1 MSDYMTTLMSAVTEL
16 RKLKAAH
23 NVPNSAETSVYL
35 RVTQELL
42 DEVNRQDKAA
52 GLPGN
57 TTLPELQDLLERF
70 LEQRSHAP

>member
-23 NVPNSAETSVYL
+23 NVPSSAEMSVYL

-57 TTLPELQDLLERF
+57 TTLPELQALLDRYIEEK
-70 LEQRSHAP
+70 L

>member
-1 MSDYMTTLMSAVTEL
+1 MTTLMAAVTEF

-23 NVPNSAETSVYL
+23 NIPSTADMSVYL
-35 RVTQELL
+35 RATQELL

-57 TTLPELQDLLERF
+57 TTLPELQALLERF
-70 LEQRSHAP
+70 LEQRSPAS